1 MAAQLQLSRN
11 THVYASDGTNF
22 WELPVLDGFSF
33 SQSTATTEVS
43 VSEMADLTGV
53 SRRGRRMFTDAFEPA
68 EWNLQMYARP
78 FTASS
83 LGNHTD
89 EVLWANFVNAG
100 TYTSGTR
107 IWADPITNLN
117 HITKAT
123 NTSTIDF
130 DDSNVSALG
139 TFTLYFVL
147 GACGTA
153 PASYSA
159 GPGQPQTIYRIS
171 GAVCNTVTMD
181 FDIDGI
187 LTLDWSGLGSLLEEI
202 PAMPSNWHSAIIA
215 DGIPHNTNNFI
226 RNRLTTLAVTI
237 GNTDQDS
244 DTTTGDADG
253 DGGASTLGDEFM
265 ANYALTLTG
274 GSITFENN
282 LTYLTPEELC
292 VVNQPLGNVTGNRS
306 VSGSFTCYLN
316 SGTSANTATTGTSAD
331 LFDDLASAVNVVTN
345 SMDLVFS
352 IGGAT
357 SPKLVIDIPT
367 AHLEIPTHQIEDVIG
382 LEVNFHAL
390 PSSLDATNE
399 ATIAYHAV

>member
-22 WELPVLDGFSF
+22 WELPVLDRFSF

-130 DDSNVSALG
+130 NNTNVSALG
-139 TFTLYFVL
+139 TFALYFVL

-202 PAMPSNWHSAIIA
+202 PAMPNNWHSAIIA

-237 GNTDQDS
+237 GNTNQDA
-244 DTTTGDADG
+244 DAATGDANAD
-253 DGGASTLGDEFM
+253 STTGDEFM

>member
-11 THVYASDGTNF
+11 THVYASDGTNY

-43 VSEMADLTGV
+43 VSEMADLSGV

-78 FTASS
+78 FTANS

-89 EVLWANFVNAG
+89 EVLWGNFVNAG
-100 TYTSGTR
+100 AYTHGGGNTR
-107 IWADPITNLN
+107 TWANA
-117 HITKAT
+117 ITKAAT
-123 NTSTIDF
+123 TSTIDF

-159 GPGQPQTIYRIS
+159 GPGNPQTIYRIS

-187 LTLDWSGLGSLLEEI
+187 LTLDWNGLGSLLEEI

-237 GNTDQDS
+237 GNTNQDA
-244 DTTTGDADG
+244 DAATGDANAD
-253 DGGASTLGDEFM
+253 STTGDEFM

>member
-11 THVYASDGTNF
+11 THVYASDGTNY

-33 SQSTATTEVS
+33 SQSTATTEVA
-43 VSEMADLTGV
+43 VSEMADLSGV

-78 FTASS
+78 FTANS

-89 EVLWANFVNAG
+89 EVLWGNFINAG
-100 TYTSGTR
+100 AYTHGGGSTR
-107 IWADPITNLN
+107 TWANA
-117 HITKAT
+117 ITKTA
-123 NTSTIDF
+123 NHSTIDF
-130 DDSNVSALG
+130 NDSNVSALG

-159 GPGQPQTIYRIS
+159 GPGNPQTIYRVS

-202 PAMPSNWHSAIIA
+202 TAMPSNWHTAIIS
-215 DGIPHNTNNFI
+215 DGIAHSNNNFI
-226 RNRLTTLAVTI
+226 RNRLTTLAVTV
-237 GNTDQDS
+237 GTTDQD
-244 DTTTGDADG
+244 DDATTGDANAD
-253 DGGASTLGDEFM
+253 STPGDEFM
-265 ANYALTLTG
+265 ASYALTLTG

-292 VVNQPLGNVTGNRS
+292 VVNQPLGNVTGTRN

-316 SGTSANTATTGTSAD
+316 SGTSSNPSTTGTSAD
-331 LFDDLASAVNVVTN
+331 LFDDLATAVNVVTN

-352 IGGAT
+352 IGGA
-357 SPKLVIDIPT
+357 SVPKLVIDIPT
-367 AHLEIPTHQIEDVIG
+367 AHLEIPTHNIEDVIG

-399 ATIAYHAV
+399 ATIVYHSS

>member
-11 THVYASDGTNF
+11 THVYASDGTNY

-33 SQSTATTEVS
+33 AQSTATTEVS
-43 VSEMADLTGV
+43 VSEMADLSGV

-78 FTASS
+78 FTANS

-100 TYTSGTR
+100 AYTSGTR
-107 IWADPITNLN
+107 LWANA
-117 HITKAT
+117 ITKAAT
-123 NTSTIDF
+123 TSTIDF

-159 GPGQPQTIYRIS
+159 GPGNPQTIYRIS

-187 LTLDWSGLGSLLEEI
+187 LTLDWNGLGSLLEEI
-202 PAMPSNWHSAIIA
+202 PAMPSNWHTAIIA
-215 DGIPHNTNNFI
+215 DGIPHSTNNFI
-226 RNRLTTLAVTI
+226 RNRLTTLAVTV
-237 GNTDQDS
+237 GTTDQDA
-244 DTTTGDADG
+244 DATTGDANAD
-253 DGGASTLGDEFM
+253 STTGDEFM

-292 VVNQPLGNVTGNRS
+292 VVNQPLGNVTGSRN

-316 SGTSANTATTGTSAD
+316 SGTSANTSTTGTSAD

-352 IGGAT
+352 IGGAA
-357 SPKLVIDIPT
+357 SPKLVIDVPT

-399 ATIAYHAV
+399 ATIAYHAA

>member
-11 THVYASDGTNF
+11 THVYASDGTNY

-33 SQSTATTEVS
+33 AQSTATTEVS
-43 VSEMADLTGV
+43 VSEMADLSGV

-78 FTASS
+78 FTANS

-89 EVLWANFVNAG
+89 EVLWGNFVNAG
-100 TYTSGTR
+100 TYTHGAGSTR
-107 IWADPITNLN
+107 TWSRA
-117 HITKAT
+117 ITKVAT
-123 NTSTIDF
+123 HSTIDF

-159 GPGQPQTIYRIS
+159 GPGNPQTIYRIT

-202 PAMPSNWHSAIIA
+202 PSMPSNWHTAIIN
-215 DGIPHNTNNFI
+215 DGIAHSGGNFI
-226 RNRLTTLAVTI
+226 RNRLTTLAVTVS
-237 GNTDQDS
+237 NTDQDS
-244 DTTTGDADG
+244 DATTGDANAD
-253 DGGASTLGDEFM
+253 STTGDEFM

-292 VVNQPLGNVTGNRS
+292 VVNQPLGNVTGNRN

-316 SGTSANTATTGTSAD
+316 SGTSSNTATTGTSAD
-331 LFDDLASAVNVVTN
+331 LFDDLATAVNVVTN

-352 IGGAT
+352 VGGAST
-357 SPKLVIDIPT
+357 PKLVIDIPT

-382 LEVNFHAL
+382 LEVSFHAL

-399 ATIAYHAV
+399 ATIAYHSS

>member
-11 THVYASDGTNF
+11 THVYASDGTNY

-33 SQSTATTEVS
+33 SQSTATTEVA
-43 VSEMADLTGV
+43 VSEMADLSGV

-78 FTASS
+78 FTANS

-89 EVLWANFVNAG
+89 EVLWGNFINAG
-100 TYTSGTR
+100 TYTHGGGSTR
-107 IWADPITNLN
+107 TWANA
-117 HITKAT
+117 ITKAAT
-123 NTSTIDF
+123 TSTIDF

-159 GPGQPQTIYRIS
+159 GPGNPQTIYRIS

-202 PAMPSNWHSAIIA
+202 TAMPSNWHTAIIN
-215 DGIPHNTNNFI
+215 DGIAHSNNNFI
-226 RNRLTTLAVTI
+226 RNRLTTLAVTV
-237 GNTDQDS
+237 GNTDQD
-244 DTTTGDADG
+244 DDATTGDANAD
-253 DGGASTLGDEFM
+253 STPGDEFM

-282 LTYLTPEELC
+282 LSYLTPEELC
-292 VVNQPLGNVTGNRS
+292 VVNQPLGNVTGTRN

-316 SGTSANTATTGTSAD
+316 SGTSSNTSTTGTSAD
-331 LFDDLASAVNVVTN
+331 LFDDLATAVNVVTN
-345 SMDLVFS
+345 SIDLVFS
-352 IGGAT
+352 IGGAA

-399 ATIAYHAV
+399 ATIVYHSA

>member
-11 THVYASDGTNF
+11 THVYASDGTNY

-33 SQSTATTEVS
+33 AQSTATTEVS
-43 VSEMADLTGV
+43 VSEMADLSGV

-78 FTASS
+78 FTANS

-89 EVLWANFVNAG
+89 EVLWGNFVNAG
-100 TYTSGTR
+100 AYTHGGGSTR
-107 IWADPITNLN
+107 TWANA
-117 HITKAT
+117 ITKAAT
-123 NTSTIDF
+123 TSTIDF

-159 GPGQPQTIYRIS
+159 GPGNPQTIYRIS

-202 PAMPSNWHSAIIA
+202 PSMPSNWHTAIIN
-215 DGIPHNTNNFI
+215 DGIAHSNNNFI
-226 RNRLTTLAVTI
+226 RNRLTTLAVTV
-237 GNTDQDS
+237 GTTDQDA
-244 DTTTGDADG
+244 DATTGDANAD
-253 DGGASTLGDEFM
+253 STTGDEFM

-316 SGTSANTATTGTSAD
+316 SGTSSNTATTGTSAD
-331 LFDDLASAVNVVTN
+331 LFDDLATAVNVVTN

-352 IGGAT
+352 VGGAS
-357 SPKLVIDIPT
+357 SPKLVIDVPT

-399 ATIAYHAV
+399 ATIAYHAA

>member
-11 THVYASDGTNF
+11 THVYASDGTNY

-33 SQSTATTEVS
+33 AQSTATTEVS
-43 VSEMADLTGV
+43 VSEMADLSGV

-78 FTASS
+78 FTANS

-89 EVLWANFVNAG
+89 EVLWGNFVNAG
-100 TYTSGTR
+100 AYTHGGGNTR
-107 IWADPITNLN
+107 TWANA
-117 HITKAT
+117 ITKAAT
-123 NTSTIDF
+123 TSTIDF

-159 GPGQPQTIYRIS
+159 GPGNPQTIYRIT

-202 PAMPSNWHSAIIA
+202 SSMPSNWHTAIIN
-215 DGIPHNTNNFI
+215 DGIAHSNSNFI
-226 RNRLTTLAVTI
+226 RNRLTTLAVTV
-237 GNTDQDS
+237 GTTDQDA
-244 DTTTGDADG
+244 DATTGDANAD
-253 DGGASTLGDEFM
+253 STTGDEFM

-316 SGTSANTATTGTSAD
+316 SGTSSNTATTGTSAD
-331 LFDDLASAVNVVTN
+331 LFDDLATAVNVVTN

-352 IGGAT
+352 VGGAS
-357 SPKLVIDIPT
+357 SPKLVIDVPT

-399 ATIAYHAV
+399 ATIAYHAA

>member
-11 THVYASDGTNF
+11 THVYASDGTNY

-33 SQSTATTEVS
+33 SQSTATTEVA
-43 VSEMADLTGV
+43 VSEMADLNGI

-78 FTASS
+78 FTANS

-89 EVLWANFVNAG
+89 EVLWGNFINAG
-100 TYTSGTR
+100 TYTHGGGNTR
-107 IWADPITNLN
+107 TWAAA
-117 HITKAT
+117 ITKAAT
-123 NTSTIDF
+123 TSTIDF
-130 DDSNVSALG
+130 DDSNTSALG

-159 GPGQPQTIYRIS
+159 GPGNPQTIYRIS

-202 PAMPSNWHSAIIA
+202 TAMPSGWHSAIIN
-215 DGIPHNTNNFI
+215 DGIAHSNNNFI
-226 RNRLTTLAVTI
+226 RNRLTTLAVTV
-237 GNTDQDS
+237 GTTDQD
-244 DTTTGDADG
+244 DDATTGDANAD
-253 DGGASTLGDEFM
+253 STTGDEFM

-282 LTYLTPEELC
+282 LSYLTPEELC
-292 VVNQPLGNVTGNRS
+292 VVNQPLGNVTGTRN

-316 SGTSANTATTGTSAD
+316 SGTSSNTSTTGTSAD
-331 LFDDLASAVNVVTN
+331 LFDDLATAVNVVTN
-345 SMDLVFS
+345 SIDLVFS
-352 IGGAT
+352 IGGAAN
-357 SPKLVIDIPT
+357 PKLVIDIPT

-399 ATIAYHAV
+399 ATIVYHAA

>member
-11 THVYASDGTNF
+11 THVYASDGTNY

-43 VSEMADLTGV
+43 VSEMADLSGV

-78 FTASS
+78 FTANS

-100 TYTSGTR
+100 AYTSGTR
-107 IWADPITNLN
+107 LWANA
-117 HITKAT
+117 ITKAAT
-123 NTSTIDF
+123 TSTIDF

-159 GPGQPQTIYRIS
+159 GPGNPQTIYRIT

-202 PAMPSNWHSAIIA
+202 SSMPSNWHTAIIN
-215 DGIPHNTNNFI
+215 DGIAHSNSNFI
-226 RNRLTTLAVTI
+226 RNRLTTLAVTV
-237 GNTDQDS
+237 GTTDQDA
-244 DTTTGDADG
+244 DATTGDANAD
-253 DGGASTLGDEFM
+253 STTGDEFM

-316 SGTSANTATTGTSAD
+316 SGTSSNTATTGTSAD
-331 LFDDLASAVNVVTN
+331 LFDDLATAVNVVTN

-352 IGGAT
+352 VGGAS
-357 SPKLVIDIPT
+357 SPKLVIDVPT

-399 ATIAYHAV
+399 ATIAYHAA

>member
-11 THVYASDGTNF
+11 THVYASDGTNY

-43 VSEMADLTGV
+43 VSEMADLSGV

-78 FTASS
+78 FIANS

-89 EVLWANFVNAG
+89 EVLWGNFVNAG
-100 TYTSGTR
+100 AYTHGAGSTR
-107 IWADPITNLN
+107 TWANA
-117 HITKAT
+117 ITKAAT
-123 NTSTIDF
+123 TSTIDF

-159 GPGQPQTIYRIS
+159 GPGNPQTIYRIT

-202 PAMPSNWHSAIIA
+202 PSMPSNWHTAIIN
-215 DGIPHNTNNFI
+215 DGIAHSNNNFI
-226 RNRLTTLAVTI
+226 RNRLTTLAVTV
-237 GNTDQDS
+237 GTTDQDA
-244 DTTTGDADG
+244 DAATGDANAD
-253 DGGASTLGDEFM
+253 ATTGDEFM

-316 SGTSANTATTGTSAD
+316 SGTSSNTSTIGTSAD
-331 LFDDLASAVNVVTN
+331 LFDDLATAVNVVTN

-352 IGGAT
+352 VGGAS
-357 SPKLVIDIPT
+357 SPKLVIDVPT

-399 ATIAYHAV
+399 ATIAYHAA

>member
-11 THVYASDGTNF
+11 THVYASDGTNY

-33 SQSTATTEVS
+33 SQSTATTEVA
-43 VSEMADLTGV
+43 VSEMADLSGV

-78 FTASS
+78 FTANS

-89 EVLWANFVNAG
+89 EVLWGNFINAG
-100 TYTSGTR
+100 AYTHGGGNTR
-107 IWADPITNLN
+107 TWANA
-117 HITKAT
+117 ITKTA
-123 NTSTIDF
+123 NHSTIDF
-130 DDSNVSALG
+130 NDSNVSALG

-159 GPGQPQTIYRIS
+159 GPGNPQTIYRIS

-187 LTLDWSGLGSLLEEI
+187 LTLDWNGLGSLLEEI
-202 PAMPSNWHSAIIA
+202 TAMPSNWHTAIIN
-215 DGIPHNTNNFI
+215 DGIAHSNNNFI
-226 RNRLTTLAVTI
+226 RNRLTTLAVTV
-237 GNTDQDS
+237 GTTDQD
-244 DTTTGDADG
+244 DDATTGDANADSTPG
-253 DGGASTLGDEFM
+253 DDFM

-292 VVNQPLGNVTGNRS
+292 VVNQPLGNVTGTRN

-316 SGTSANTATTGTSAD
+316 SGTSSNTSTIGTSAD
-331 LFDDLASAVNVVTN
+331 LFDDLATAVNVVTN
-345 SMDLVFS
+345 SMVLVFS
-352 IGGAT
+352 VGGA
-357 SPKLVIDIPT
+357 SVPKLVIDIPT
-367 AHLEIPTHQIEDVIG
+367 AHLEIPTHNIEDVIG

-399 ATIAYHAV
+399 ATIVYHSA

>member
-11 THVYASDGTNF
+11 THVYASDGTNY

-130 DDSNVSALG
+130 NNTNVSALG
-139 TFTLYFVL
+139 TFALYFVL

-202 PAMPSNWHSAIIA
+202 PAMPNNWHSAIIA
-215 DGIPHNTNNFI
+215 DGIPHSTNNFI

-399 ATIAYHAV
+399 ATIAYHAA

>member
-11 THVYASDGTNF
+11 THVYASDGTNY

-33 SQSTATTEVS
+33 AQSTATTEVS
-43 VSEMADLTGV
+43 VSEMADLSGV

-78 FTASS
+78 FIANS

-89 EVLWANFVNAG
+89 EVLWGNFVNAG
-100 TYTSGTR
+100 AYTHGSGNTR
-107 IWADPITNLN
+107 TWANA
-117 HITKAT
+117 ITKAAT
-123 NTSTIDF
+123 TSTIDF

-159 GPGQPQTIYRIS
+159 GPGNPQTIYRIT

-202 PAMPSNWHSAIIA
+202 PSMPSNWHSAIIA
-215 DGIPHNTNNFI
+215 DGIAHSNNNFI
-226 RNRLTTLAVTI
+226 RNRLTTLAVTV
-237 GNTDQDS
+237 GTTDQDA
-244 DTTTGDADG
+244 DATTGDANAD
-253 DGGASTLGDEFM
+253 STAGDEFM

-316 SGTSANTATTGTSAD
+316 SGTSSNTATTGTSAD
-331 LFDDLASAVNVVTN
+331 LFDDLATAVNVVTN

-352 IGGAT
+352 VGGAS
-357 SPKLVIDIPT
+357 SPKLVIDVPT

-399 ATIAYHAV
+399 ATIAYHAA

>member
-11 THVYASDGTNF
+11 THVYASDGTNY

-78 FTASS
+78 FTANS

-100 TYTSGTR
+100 AYTSGTR
-107 IWADPITNLN
+107 LWANA
-117 HITKAT
+117 ITKAT
-123 NTSTIDF
+123 TTSTIDF

-159 GPGQPQTIYRIS
+159 GPGNPQTIYRIS

-187 LTLDWSGLGSLLEEI
+187 
-202 PAMPSNWHSAIIA
+202 PHS
-215 DGIPHNTNNFI
+215 TNNFI
-226 RNRLTTLAVTI
+226 RNRLTTLEVTI
-237 GNTDQDS
+237 GNTDQD
-244 DTTTGDADG
+244 DDATTGDANAD
-253 DGGASTLGDEFM
+253 STTGDEFM

-292 VVNQPLGNVTGNRS
+292 VVNQPLGNVTGNRN

-316 SGTSANTATTGTSAD
+316 SGTSANTSTTGTSAD

-352 IGGAT
+352 VGGAT
-357 SPKLVIDIPT
+357 APKLVIDIPT

-399 ATIAYHAV
+399 ATIAYHAA

>member
-107 IWADPITNLN
+107 IWADPNTTLN

-130 DDSNVSALG
+130 NNTNVSALG
-139 TFTLYFVL
+139 TFALYFVL

-202 PAMPSNWHSAIIA
+202 PAMPNNWHSAIIA
-215 DGIPHNTNNFI
+215 DGIPHSTNNFI

>member
-11 THVYASDGTNF
+11 THVYASDGTNY

-33 SQSTATTEVS
+33 AQSTATTEVS
-43 VSEMADLTGV
+43 VSEMADLSGV

-78 FTASS
+78 FTANS

-100 TYTSGTR
+100 AYTSGTR
-107 IWADPITNLN
+107 LWANA
-117 HITKAT
+117 ITKAAT
-123 NTSTIDF
+123 TSTIDF

-159 GPGQPQTIYRIS
+159 GPGNPQTIYRIS

-187 LTLDWSGLGSLLEEI
+187 LTLDWNGLGSLLEEI
-202 PAMPSNWHSAIIA
+202 PAMPSNWHTAIIA
-215 DGIPHNTNNFI
+215 DGIPHSTNNFI
-226 RNRLTTLAVTI
+226 RNRLTTLAVTV
-237 GNTDQDS
+237 GTTDQDA
-244 DTTTGDADG
+244 DATTGDANAD
-253 DGGASTLGDEFM
+253 STTGDEFM

-316 SGTSANTATTGTSAD
+316 SGTSSNTATTGTSAD
-331 LFDDLASAVNVVTN
+331 LFDDLATAVNVVTN

-352 IGGAT
+352 VGGAS
-357 SPKLVIDIPT
+357 SPKLVIDVPT

-399 ATIAYHAV
+399 ATIAYHAA

>member
-11 THVYASDGTNF
+11 THVYASDGTNY

-33 SQSTATTEVS
+33 SQSTATTEVA
-43 VSEMADLTGV
+43 VSEMADLSGV

-78 FTASS
+78 FTANS

-89 EVLWANFVNAG
+89 EVLWGNFINAG
-100 TYTSGTR
+100 AYTHGAGSTR
-107 IWADPITNLN
+107 TWANA
-117 HITKAT
+117 ITKTA
-123 NTSTIDF
+123 NHSTIDF
-130 DDSNVSALG
+130 NDSNVSALG

-159 GPGQPQTIYRIS
+159 GPGNPQTIYRIS

-187 LTLDWSGLGSLLEEI
+187 LTLDWNGLGSLLEEI
-202 PAMPSNWHSAIIA
+202 TAMPSNWHTAIIN
-215 DGIPHNTNNFI
+215 DGIAHSNNNFI
-226 RNRLTTLAVTI
+226 RNRLTTLAVTV
-237 GNTDQDS
+237 GTTDQD
-244 DTTTGDADG
+244 DDATTGDANADSTPG
-253 DGGASTLGDEFM
+253 DDFM

-292 VVNQPLGNVTGNRS
+292 VVNQPLGNVTGTRN

-316 SGTSANTATTGTSAD
+316 SGTSSNTSTIGTSAD
-331 LFDDLASAVNVVTN
+331 LFDDLATAVNVVTN

-352 IGGAT
+352 VGGAS

-367 AHLEIPTHQIEDVIG
+367 AHLEIPTHNIEDVIG

-399 ATIAYHAV
+399 ATIVYHSS

>member
-11 THVYASDGTNF
+11 THVYASDGTNY

-130 DDSNVSALG
+130 NNTNVSALG
-139 TFTLYFVL
+139 TFALYFVL

-202 PAMPSNWHSAIIA
+202 PAMPNNWHSAIIA
-215 DGIPHNTNNFI
+215 DGIPHSTNNFI

-237 GNTDQDS
+237 GNTNQDA
-244 DTTTGDADG
+244 DAATGDANAD
-253 DGGASTLGDEFM
+253 STTGDEFM